1 MLTVAN
7 TIGTDKNAENKEKK
21 YYNTLVSYEK
31 PL

>member
-7 TIGTDKNAENKEKK
+7 TIGTDKNAENKENK
-21 YYNTLVSYEK
+21 YYSTLVWHVK